1 MYASRLRLAALATVA
16 AAGLA
21 ACATP
26 FGYGGVSVG
35 NGYYGSNYGYGAD
48 YGYGYG
54 GGYPGYGYG
63 YNAGYP
69 GYGYAGYPG
78 YALGFAPYWGWYG
91 DYYYPGTGYYVYDR
105 DRHPHRWTDEQQ
117 RYWNALRQQ
126 AISSKEFRERMQQYA
141 NQQNWSGF
149 DQGPAAAQ
157 RIQTSSSR
165 PVRTDRSI
173 RQERVQPIRP
183 EQVERT
189 VRPEQVGRSTV
200 RSERADRSVF
210 REQRRSEA
218 RSTRAS
224 ESRADGST
232 DRRRTRISR
241 ND

>member
-1 MYASRLRLAALATVA
+1 MYASRLRLAALAAVA
-16 AAGLA
+16 AAGLS

-69 GYGYAGYPG
+69 GYGYGAGYPG
-78 YALGFAPYWGWYG
+78 YGLGYAPYWGWY
-91 DYYYPGTGYYVYDR
+91 DNYYYPGTGYYVYDR

-117 RYWNALRQQ
+117 RYWHALRQQ
-126 AISSKEFRERMQQYA
+126 AISSKEFRRLMEQNA

-157 RIQTSSSR
+157 RVQTNTSR
-165 PVRTDRSI
+165 PERIERIRSI
-173 RQERVQPIRP
+173 RQERGIRQERVERSVQPQRL
-183 EQVERT
+183 EQNV
-189 VRPEQVGRSTV
+189 VQSQ
-200 RSERADRSVF
+200 RADRSIF

-218 RSTRAS
+218 RSSQTS
-224 ESRADGST
+224 DDGD
-232 DRRRTRISR
+232 DRSNGRHRRG
-241 ND
+241 N